1 MGKKILTICL
11 FAAFAMAFYVYVHHE
26 NKSLRE
32 NIAKSSNQEPRVV
45 MEDFSIHRYQG
56 NRMTGVLSAKLGNF
70 YEPNLIEL
78 EGEVRGLQVEGSGR
92 KESMSAES
100 AMVYLKA
107 TSLASLLRQQTEV
120 DRVELTGFVEVGLKD
135 HLLTTDYAEYLN
147 QERVVR
153 SLRPVRVEGLGRL
166 FMGEEGFSYS
176 LDSETL
182 DMQGQI
188 KGAVQ
193 IDEKR

>member
-1 MGKKILTICL
+1 MGKKVLTLCL
-11 FAAFAMAFYVYVHHE
+11 FACFGLAFYLYFARE
-26 NKSLRE
+26 TKSLRE

-45 MEDFSIHRYQG
+45 MEDFTIHRYQG
-56 NRMTGVLSAKLGNF
+56 GRLTGVLSAKLGNF

-78 EGEVRGLQVEGSGR
+78 EGEVRGLRIGDQGQR
-92 KESMSAES
+92 ESVGAES

-147 QERVVR
+147 HERVVR
-153 SLRPVRVEGLGRL
+153 SLRPVRVEGLGRI
-166 FMGEEGFSYS
+166 FMGEEGFTYS
-176 LDSETL
+176 LVSETL
-182 DMQGQI
+182 EMQGQI
-188 KGAVQ
+188 KGTVQ
-193 IDEKR
+193 VDEKK